1 MFRQLRTVALLVSA
15 LLVLS
20 AGAASAAEVIPEAET
35 MFLDHINASRAEEGH
50 APLTMNTELSSIA
63 RDWSHVMQAEDRMY
77 HNPSYSQQYTGQW
90 ESMGENVG
98 TMYWPSGQIEQ
109 MVQGLHDAFM
119 DSPGHRRNI
128 MGDYNQAGIGVVRHG
143 DDLWVTVNFLRG
155 EVPAQDGGQAE
166 PEVERFESAPPG
178 EDAPTEQPEE
188 RPNADKPYYSR
199 R

>member
-1 MFRQLRTVALLVSA
+1 
-15 LLVLS
+15 
-20 AGAASAAEVIPEAET
+20 
-35 MFLDHINASRAEEGH
+35 
-50 APLTMNTELSSIA
+50 
-63 RDWSHVMQAEDRMY
+63 
-77 HNPSYSQQYTGQW
+77 
-90 ESMGENVG
+90 
-98 TMYWPSGQIEQ
+98 
-109 MVQGLHDAFM
+109 
-119 DSPGHRRNI
+119 

>member
-50 APLTMNTELSSIA
+50 APLTMNTEMSGIA

-90 ESMGENVG
+90 ESTGRSSRWCRASTTRSWTLPATVA
-98 TMYWPSGQIEQ
+98 TSW
-109 MVQGLHDAFM
+109 ATTT
-119 DSPGHRRNI
+119 RR
-128 MGDYNQAGIGVVRHG
+128 ASASSAT
-143 DDLWVTVNFLRG
+143 VTTCG
-155 EVPAQDGGQAE
+155 
-166 PEVERFESAPPG
+166 
-178 EDAPTEQPEE
+178 
-188 RPNADKPYYSR
+188 
-199 R
+199 